1 MASLSSDAYGGQ
13 GELRSSQLG
22 TGRFEQP
29 LDLSSLLDMFAR
41 RWRLFALIVLATTLV
56 SVAVT
61 LRLTPVY
68 TAYAQVK
75 IDPTVRREIDANS
88 PAAAGMPD
96 QAVVDTEVAIMHSR
110 AIGEAVVDKYHL
122 AQDPEFN
129 TPTLSL
135 IKRLTG
141 QKPPPQ
147 TPADQRET
155 AIANALGHLDTRRAG
170 GTYVVNVAFR
180 AKEPEKAAL
189 LANAFADQYI
199 QHSLD
204 IRLQDTAR
212 QSAWLNQRLS
222 ALGAQAEGADSAVAR
237 YKAANG
243 IATLGSG
250 GQTVTDQQIAEIT
263 SQVATA
269 ESEAAAARSNLAA
282 AQGQIAN
289 GGLDSVSSVLSS
301 NVIAD
306 LRRQRT
312 EAMRNAAEINARYG
326 PLHPE
331 AIKVKDQVE
340 SLDQQIKAEG
350 QRIVSS
356 LQSASQSANAR
367 AEALRGLLSQLKGQ
381 QAGNERA
388 SVEAD
393 ALQRQADAKRLV
405 YNQLAQ
411 TAQLTGQER
420 QSQETRGRVVDAATP
435 PGIPSFPNKR
445 LFAALGFLMGVAIGA
460 AVVLLL
466 EALDSTVRTADDVQ
480 GGLGVELV
488 ASVPQLPAR
497 QLRGAKARKPID
509 FVLAKPMSGF
519 AEALRTVRSTLLLSS
534 PRNGGGRVVAVTS
547 ALPGEG
553 KTTSAASL
561 ARIMGMS
568 GERVLLIDCD
578 LRRPLR
584 TMTNAAPKAG
594 LLDVLSGQAPLEQA
608 LQPDVVRGVD
618 LLSSTEVSFTPVDM
632 LGGEEMRNL
641 VNRMRNR
648 YDHIVLD
655 APPVLAVADAR
666 TICALADNVLMIVRW
681 RRTPRI
687 AARAALAQLENDGAP
702 LAGVVLTMVNT
713 ASRAVGAGNPAY
725 YYSKAQRAYY
735 QD

>member
-13 GELRSSQLG
+13 GELRSPLSA
-22 TGRFEQP
+22 GRFEQP

-41 RWRLFALIVLATTLV
+41 RWRLFALIVVATTLV

-68 TAYAQVK
+68 TASAQVK
-75 IDPTVRREIDANS
+75 IDPTVRREIDANT
-88 PAAAGMPD
+88 PAAVGMPD

-122 AQDPEFN
+122 DKDPEFN
-129 TPTLSL
+129 TSKLSL
-135 IKRLTG
+135 LKRLAG
-141 QKPPPQ
+141 QKPQPQ
-147 TPADQRET
+147 TPDQARET
-155 AIANALGHLDTRRAG
+155 AIANALGQLDTRRAG
-170 GTYVVNVAFR
+170 GTYVVNVSFR
-180 AKEPEKAAL
+180 ALEPVKAAL

-237 YKAANG
+237 YKAASG

-263 SQVATA
+263 SQVAAT

-282 AQGQIAN
+282 AQTQIAN
-289 GGLDSVSSVLSS
+289 GGLDSVSNVLTS

-331 AIKVKDQVE
+331 AIKVKDQVD

-350 QRIVSS
+350 QRIVSG
-356 LQSASQSANAR
+356 LQSTSQSANAR
-367 AEALRGLLSQLKGQ
+367 AEALHGLLGQLKGQ

-388 SVEAD
+388 SVQAD

-445 LFAALGFLMGVAIGA
+445 LFAALGFLMGVAMGA

-497 QLRGAKARKPID
+497 RLRGAKARKPID

-519 AEALRTVRSTLLLSS
+519 AEALRTVRSTLLLSG
-534 PRNGGGRVVAVTS
+534 PRTGGGARVVAVTS

-553 KTTSAASL
+553 KTTCAVSL

-584 TMTNAAPKAG
+584 TTTKAAPKAG
-594 LLDVLSGQAPLEQA
+594 LLDVLSGEATLEQA

-618 LLSSTEVSFTPVDM
+618 LLSSRDVSFTPVDM
-632 LGGEEMRNL
+632 LGGEGMRNL
-641 VNRMRNR
+641 VNRMRNH

-666 TICALADNVLMIVRW
+666 TISALADSVLLIVRW
-681 RRTPRI
+681 RRTPRL
-687 AARAALAQLENDGAP
+687 AARTALAQLENDGAP
-702 LAGVVLTMVNT
+702 MAGVVLTMVNT
-713 ASRAVGAGNPAY
+713 ASRAVGASNPAY

>member
-1 MASLSSDAYGGQ
+1 MASLSTDAYGGQ
-13 GELRSSQLG
+13 GELRNQLG
-22 TGRFEQP
+22 SGRFEQP
-29 LDLSSLLDMFAR
+29 LDLSSLLDMFMR
-41 RWRLFALIVLATTLV
+41 RWRLFALIVAATTLV
-56 SVAVT
+56 SVAIT

-68 TAYAQVK
+68 TASAQVK
-75 IDPTVRREIDANS
+75 IDPTVRREIDANT
-88 PAAAGMPD
+88 PAAAGIPD

-122 AQDPEFN
+122 DKDPEFN
-129 TPTLSL
+129 TPKLSL
-135 IKRLTG
+135 LKRLMG
-141 QKPPPQ
+141 QKLPPQ
-147 TPADQRET
+147 TPATQRET
-155 AIANALGHLDTRRAG
+155 AIATALEHLDTRRAG

-180 AKEPEKAAL
+180 ALEPDKAAT
-189 LANAFADQYI
+189 LANAFANEYI
-199 QHSLD
+199 QNSLN
-204 IRLQDTAR
+204 IRLQDAAR

-222 ALGAQAEGADSAVAR
+222 ALGSQAEGADSAVAR

-263 SQVATA
+263 SQVAAA
-269 ESEAAAARSNLAA
+269 ESEAAAARSNLNA
-282 AQGQIAN
+282 AQTQIAN
-289 GGLDSVSSVLSS
+289 GGLDSVSNVLTS

-312 EAMRNAAEINARYG
+312 EVMRNAAEINTRYG

-331 AIKVKDQVE
+331 SIKVKQQLDG
-340 SLDQQIKAEG
+340 LDQQIKAEG
-350 QRIVSS
+350 QRIVSG

-367 AEALRGLLSQLKGQ
+367 AEALHGLLGQLKGQ

-393 ALQRQADAKRLV
+393 ALQRQADAKHLI

-445 LFAALGFLMGVAIGA
+445 LFAVLGLMMGVAIGA

-480 GGLGVELV
+480 AGLGVELV

-497 QLRGAKARKPID
+497 RLRGAKARKPID
-509 FVLAKPMSGF
+509 FVLSKPMSGF
-519 AEALRTVRSTLLLSS
+519 AEALRTVRSTLLLSG
-534 PRNGGGRVVAVTS
+534 PRTGGGARVVAVTS

-553 KTTSAASL
+553 KTTCAASL

-584 TMTNAAPKAG
+584 TMTNASPKAG
-594 LLDVLSGQAPLEQA
+594 LLDVLSGSAPLEQA

-618 LLSSTEVSFTPVDM
+618 LLSSTDVSFTPVDM

-641 VNRMRNR
+641 VARMRNH

-666 TICALADNVLMIVRW
+666 TISALADSVLLIVRW
-681 RRTPRI
+681 RRTPRL
-687 AARAALAQLENDGAP
+687 AARTALAQLENDGTP

-713 ASRAVGAGNPAY
+713 ASRSVGASNPAY
-725 YYSKAQRAYY
+725 YYNKAQKAYY